1 MAAIRYDEQ
10 NKMFCLS
17 TKSAGYVLQIVRDG
31 YVAHRY
37 WGKKIPA
44 RPNNC
49 VVFGSAKGICTPGI
63 CTPFIPGGTAVLLAI
78 VLLYVVA
85 LLLWITVEKL
95 NSFVM
100 LIITAIGA
108 SLGLAG
114 DLYRVELSVSIAADD
129 DRVSAKLIAVIKSNG
144 HQRLLEAYC
153 GRPPLLT
160 GARDP

>member
-49 VVFGSAKGICTPGI
+49 VVFGSAKGICTP
-63 CTPFIPGGTAVLLAI
+63 FIPGGTAVLLAI
-78 VLLYVVA
+78 VLLSIVA

-108 SLGLAG
+108 SLGLAD
-114 DLYRVELSVSIAADD
+114 DLCRVELSVSIAADD